1 MHPSF
6 QARID
11 DLGSLLQ
18 KTRAARQNAA
28 RMIGRGEPFAPRPI
42 RYQVKSKAK
51 GAFHIIEVETG
62 KCRGFRFSFK
72 SALDWA
78 MQLEAKANRASAAQ

>member
-11 DLGSLLQ
+11 DLGSLLT

-28 RMIGRGEPFAPRPI
+28 RMTGRGKIFAPRPI
-42 RYQVKSKAK
+42 RYQVASKAK